1 MDLRPRDVVRTGIC
15 SFNKR
20 LANGVHT
27 TISKPVMRSLESSY
41 QHLTLL
47 CGVGYSQHKG
57 SLLWLKN
64 VEKMSVSTAPP
75 RHIPKAV

>member
-1 MDLRPRDVVRTGIC
+1 MDLRSRDVVRIGIC
-15 SFNKR
+15 SFNKC
-20 LANGVHT
+20 LANGMHT

-47 CGVGYSQHKG
+47 CGAGYSQRKG

-75 RHIPKAV
+75 GHIPKAG